1 MNSTVLTAPTPRAVV
16 SRPIQTAG
24 AKFTQQAV
32 YVYLVI
38 QFVSQS
44 ALMIEDLG
52 SYRTVLRALGYAS
65 SLFLLVLFSGLPER
79 RSPLRAVAIAFLA
92 VVCLGLANPHSNT
105 ALATLGQIAIN
116 IAIWGPVLWCSR
128 VKGSPEFMRKV
139 LLLFWG
145 FNVAGSIM
153 GVLQVYYPERF
164 SPSPEF
170 VKQLVGIYADGLLIN
185 LADGTQ
191 VYRPMGLSDS
201 PGGASVAGSFAVIL
215 GLALVATER
224 NWFLAIIAI
233 AGAAAGMFCVYIC
246 ETRSVLLM
254 TILGAA
260 VYLVMMGVRQRL
272 SRMAL
277 LICCGTVILL
287 GCFYWA
293 FSVSSVHM
301 SNRFETLT
309 DQPFGTVYYKN
320 RGHFVE
326 STLTE
331 LLPQYPL
338 GAGLGRWGMMSS
350 YFGDPNLPD
359 SAPIWAEIQL
369 TGWLLD
375 GGLPLV
381 VLGYLALL
389 LACFFSARL
398 AIYSRDPRIADLAAV
413 MTSFNLSIVMVTFN
427 YPVFISQMGMMFW
440 VLNGL
445 LHASALARRP
455 PPAAVQFRY
464 A

>member
-1 MNSTVLTAPTPRAVV
+1 MNSSVLTAPARRPAVSEPV
-16 SRPIQTAG
+16 QTA
-24 AKFTQQAV
+24 AAIFTQKAV

-38 QFVSQS
+38 QFISQA
-44 ALMIEDLG
+44 ALMVEELG

-65 SLFLLVLFSGLPER
+65 SLFMLVILSGFPER
-79 RSPLRAVAIAFLA
+79 RSPLRGVALAFLG

-116 IAIWGPVLWCSR
+116 VAIWGPVFWCAH
-128 VKGSPEFMRKV
+128 VQGTPGFMRKV
-139 LLLFWG
+139 LLMFWA

-153 GVLQVYYPERF
+153 GVLQVYNPERF

-170 VKQLVGIYADGLLIN
+170 VKQLVGVYADGLLIN

-224 NWFLAIIAI
+224 NWFLAIIAV
-233 AGAAAGMFCVYIC
+233 AGAGAGMFCVYIC
-246 ETRSVLLM
+246 ETRSILLM
-254 TILGAA
+254 TILGSA
-260 VYLVMMGVRQRL
+260 VYLIMMGVRQRL
-272 SRMAL
+272 TRLAL
-277 LICCGTVILL
+277 LVCCGTVILF
-287 GCFYWA
+287 GGFYWA
-293 FSVSSVHM
+293 FSISSAQM
-301 SNRFETLT
+301 TKRIDTLT
-309 DQPFGTVYYKN
+309 DQSFGAVYYKN
-320 RGHFVE
+320 RGHFAE

-338 GAGLGRWGMMSS
+338 GAGLGRWGMISA
-350 YFGDPNLPD
+350 YFGDPNMPD
-359 SAPIWAEIQL
+359 SGPIWAEIQM

-389 LACFFSARL
+389 MACFYSARL
-398 AIYSRDPRIADLAAV
+398 AVYSPDPRIADLAAAITSINLPLV
-413 MTSFNLSIVMVTFN
+413 MATFN
-427 YPVFISQMGMMFW
+427 SPVFISQTGMMFW

-445 LHASALARRP
+445 LHASAWVRRARPVVRS
-455 PPAAVQFRY
+455 ANA
-464 A
+464 